1 MVTSNYQNKL
11 TTNIL
16 CDILTV
22 KLNHNITKNLPIE
35 LLLWD
40 IEDGTM
46 CVLRT
51 LTVFEIQCGM
61 NPIDDNYQRLEQW
74 ASRMHPLYNEFEQYE
89 GASWFVTPFGVIRSS
104 KQLEKK
110 NKNDVNMK
118 QEKKLQHLHN
128 TIALF

>member
-1 MVTSNYQNKL
+1 
-11 TTNIL
+11 
-16 CDILTV
+16 
-22 KLNHNITKNLPIE
+22 
-35 LLLWD
+35 
-40 IEDGTM
+40 
-46 CVLRT
+46 
-51 LTVFEIQCGM
+51 M